1 MRERERE
8 TIRQRLKALLKKILP
23 QSFIELL
30 QQLNLYTFHG
40 LGIGFYRENSPQI
53 IKEKIFVKYALAN
66 SDWVETGTYKGK
78 TTRFLSKRFPHVY
91 SIEPDVE
98 LYKAACDRFKGK
110 NVTLF
115 NDISE
120 NILPKLLPKLR
131 GNLNFWLDGHYSE
144 GITFRGKK
152 DCPIIDELNAIEINF
167 DNFKKLSIFIDDVR
181 TFLSSTY
188 DYPPIDYLVDWTRR
202 LDMKWRIVNDI
213 FIIEKK

>member
-1 MRERERE
+1 MKERERE
-8 TIRQRLKALLKKILP
+8 TIRRKLKTLLKKILP
-23 QSFIELL
+23 QSFIDLL

-40 LGIGFYRENSPQI
+40 LGIGFYRENPPHFV
-53 IKEKIFVKYALAN
+53 KKNIFIKYALVN
-66 SDWVETGTYKGK
+66 SDWVETGTYKGN

-98 LYKAACDRFKGK
+98 LYKKACYRFKGK

-115 NDISE
+115 NGISE
-120 NILPKLLPKLR
+120 NVLPKLLPKLR

-181 TFLSSTY
+181 LFLSSTY
-188 DYPPIDYLVDWTRR
+188 DYPSIDYLVDWTRR